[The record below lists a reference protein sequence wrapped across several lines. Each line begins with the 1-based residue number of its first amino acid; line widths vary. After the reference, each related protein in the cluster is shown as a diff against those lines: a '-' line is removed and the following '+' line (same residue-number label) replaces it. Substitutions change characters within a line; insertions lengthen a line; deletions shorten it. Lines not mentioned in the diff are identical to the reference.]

1 MAAEFENF
9 FTHQIVYYLLI
20 KRHVH
25 ITARNYILKKWMPFF
40 EGTPVANICLLLQNE
55 KLVLSNA
62 GPDGVVR
69 ILTRKDDILKYTFI
83 GLNI

>member
-1 MAAEFENF
+1 
-9 FTHQIVYYLLI
+9 
-20 KRHVH
+20 
-25 ITARNYILKKWMPFF
+25 MPFF
-40 EGTPVANICLLLQNE
+40 VGAPVANICLLLQNE

-69 ILTRKDDILKYTFI
+69 ILTRKDDILKYTFF